1 MGTVSISR
9 LHFTLVSKTLRL
21 GSTLK
26 NSSTNQFY
34 IFEAEHLKYLTR
46 MWVLKAQTCTCWFD
60 ITQPQRIVSGRLPL
74 QFGHP
79 LFKITASDRW
89 QGLGGQLTLL
99 MNQI

>member
-1 MGTVSISR
+1 MGTVSICG

-26 NSSTNQFY
+26 NSSTNQLD
-34 IFEAEHLKYLTR
+34 IFEAEHLKNLTR
-46 MWVLKAQTCTCWFD
+46 MWVLKAQTFTCWFV
-60 ITQPQRIVSGRLPL
+60 ITQPQRIVPRCL

-79 LFKITASDRW
+79 LFKITASGRW

-99 MNQI
+99 I